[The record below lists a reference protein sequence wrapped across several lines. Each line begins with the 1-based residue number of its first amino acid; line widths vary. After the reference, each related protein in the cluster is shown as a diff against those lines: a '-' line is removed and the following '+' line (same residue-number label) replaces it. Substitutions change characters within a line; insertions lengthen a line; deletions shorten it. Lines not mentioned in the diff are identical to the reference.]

1 MARISVFS
9 GDIFEN
15 MQWEGH
21 PGVSD
26 STYRAWWPA
35 YQQARLRSYGGGV
48 LDGFFVMNW
57 NAALKYDLGHA
68 SHLWVV

>member
-48 LDGFFVMNW
+48 LDGF
-57 NAALKYDLGHA
+57 LL
-68 SHLWVV
+68 